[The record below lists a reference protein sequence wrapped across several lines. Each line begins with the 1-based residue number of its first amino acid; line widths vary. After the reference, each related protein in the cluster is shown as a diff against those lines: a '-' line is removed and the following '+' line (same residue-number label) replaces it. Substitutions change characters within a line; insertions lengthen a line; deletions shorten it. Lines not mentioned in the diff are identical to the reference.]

1 MLEVAIIPQL
11 YIMYRYES
19 TIHPLY
25 VCVVVKVKS
34 VLIGMKVFVSFVY
47 FLV

>member
-1 MLEVAIIPQL
+1 MLEVAIIPQM

-34 VLIGMKVFVSFVY
+34 VLIGKILSFVY